1 MVGFFSLSQK
11 MFNFF
16 VSFCSTIISFF
27 RNNAVEP
34 LKYSANRKPLIFGS
48 GYNICMFEI
57 NKANV
62 QNSFDVKHS
71 SYKQSNITVE
81 KARTYLAIQEL
92 LCGILPREQ
101 LYDTSSLIIV
111 MPSSSDE
118 YNPQYIQSIIS
129 STIGLDVLE
138 KNCSWN
144 YKAHSL
150 LRKYVACV
158 VCHFPK
164 SFHLSVSS
172 TNIVS

>member
-1 MVGFFSLSQK
+1 
-11 MFNFF
+11 
-16 VSFCSTIISFF
+16 
-27 RNNAVEP
+27 
-34 LKYSANRKPLIFGS
+34 
-48 GYNICMFEI
+48 MFEI

-71 SYKQSNITVE
+71 SYKKSNITVD
-81 KARTYLAIQEL
+81 KARTNLAIQEL

-101 LYDTSSLIIV
+101 LYYDTSSLIIV

-118 YNPQYIQSIIS
+118 HNPQYIQSIS

-150 LRKYVACV
+150 LRKYVVCV

-164 SFHLSVSS
+164 SNSS
-172 TNIVS
+172 FRLIYNYS